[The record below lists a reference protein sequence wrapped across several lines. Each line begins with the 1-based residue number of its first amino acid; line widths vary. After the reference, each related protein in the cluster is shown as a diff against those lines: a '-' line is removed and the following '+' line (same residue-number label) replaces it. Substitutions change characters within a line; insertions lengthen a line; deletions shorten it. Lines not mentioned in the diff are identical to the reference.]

1 MEIKDMNQE
10 EKEQKIKEVLEAF
23 RKFDGKY
30 KKEEVDAA
38 IELRKEITPYLIK
51 ILENLLDDPHQYQE
65 DSTLFDHIYAVMLLG
80 HFKEPKAHKAMVD
93 IFSLP
98 QDLPGNLF
106 GDIVTENL
114 PSLLVNTCDGSVE
127 LIRSLILNKKAY
139 EFCRGSACE
148 ALAYAV
154 IEGYLSREEALT
166 FFASLFTGTEA
177 EKGSDFWGLL
187 ANTACDLYP
196 AEIMDTIRRGYND
209 EIIDAMSINL
219 SDFEHDLKLGK
230 DKCLEKLKKEVESRS
245 LDDVH
250 GSMSWWSCFRE
261 KTEPSSP
268 PYNAQPEEKAL
279 TQAKKSQ
286 KKTTQSKKK
295 KKHAKDSKK
304 KNRRK

>member
-23 RKFDGKY
+23 RKFDVKY

-38 IELRKEITPYLIK
+38 VELKEEITPYLIK
-51 ILENLLDDPHQYQE
+51 ILEKLLDDPHQYQE

-98 QDLPGNLF
+98 QDLPENLF

-154 IEGYLSREEALT
+154 IKGYLSREEALT

-177 EKGSDFWGLL
+177 EKDSEFWGLL

-196 AEIMDTIRRGYND
+196 AEIMDAIRKAYND
-209 EIIDAMSINL
+209 DIIDAISINL
-219 SDFEHDLKLGK
+219 ADFERDLKLGK
-230 DKCLEKLKKEVESRS
+230 DKCLEKLKKEVETRS
-245 LDDVH
+245 LADLH
-250 GSMSWWSCFRE
+250 RSMSWWSCFRE
-261 KTEPSSP
+261 KPVHLSA
-268 PYNAQPEEKAL
+268 PYNGPPEGKGL
-279 TQAKKSQ
+279 TQAKKIQ

-295 KKHAKDSKK
+295 KKQAKDSKK

>member
-1 MEIKDMNQE
+1 
-10 EKEQKIKEVLEAF
+10 
-23 RKFDGKY
+23 
-30 KKEEVDAA
+30 
-38 IELRKEITPYLIK
+38 
-51 ILENLLDDPHQYQE
+51 
-65 DSTLFDHIYAVMLLG
+65 MLLG
-80 HFKEPKAHKAMVD
+80 HFKEPKAHKVVVD

-98 QDLPGNLF
+98 SDLLNDFF

-154 IEGYLSREEALT
+154 IKGYLSREEALT

-177 EKGSDFWGLL
+177 EKDSEFWGLV

-196 AEIMDTIRRGYND
+196 AEIMDAIRKAYND
-209 EIIDAMSINL
+209 DIIDAISINL
-219 SDFEHDLKLGK
+219 ADFERDLKLGK

-261 KTEPSSP
+261 KPVHLSA
-268 PYNAQPEEKAL
+268 PYNGPPEGRQLNQRRKRNRSKIPKRKIEDN
-279 TQAKKSQ
+279 
-286 KKTTQSKKK
+286 SKKW
-295 KKHAKDSKK
+295 HP
-304 KNRRK
+304 